1 MNNFQTELVNKRH
14 PYDKSHIDLTYVTHF
29 YCNQKKIDAV
39 TELLKQYEQYP
50 SELLD
55 RIEFVIIDDCS
66 PIEYEIPDINLN
78 FRWLRITTDI
88 QWNQGGARNLGVTF
102 AKSDKILLSDL
113 DHAFPAET
121 LEYLA
126 NRRNPGR
133 NFYKLYRKRSNGE
146 YYKGHSNL
154 FFMSRSRFL
163 RFHGYDEEY
172 CGNYGAED
180 YRFVKYHK
188 YHGSR
193 QGYLPKKIWCYEREV
208 NRSESYHSLVR
219 DLTANTPVDLRKK
232 AECDTFGGEYG
243 HSRIF
248 LNFDWVTLGK
258 GTRKPSAL
266 PPIRPYWKMTWWWR
280 WLNAS
285 AAR

>member
-1 MNNFQTELVNKRH
+1 MNNFHTELVNKRH

-113 DHAFPAET
+113 DHAFP
-121 LEYLA
+121 
-126 NRRNPGR
+126 RQ
-133 NFYKLYRKRSNGE
+133 K
-146 YYKGHSNL
+146 HSSISL
-154 FFMSRSRFL
+154 I
-163 RFHGYDEEY
+163 G
-172 CGNYGAED
+172 
-180 YRFVKYHK
+180 VT
-188 YHGSR
+188 
-193 QGYLPKKIWCYEREV
+193 QGGIFI
-208 NRSESYHSLVR
+208 SYIV
-219 DLTANTPVDLRKK
+219 
-232 AECDTFGGEYG
+232 
-243 HSRIF
+243 
-248 LNFDWVTLGK
+248 
-258 GTRKPSAL
+258 SAL
-266 PPIRPYWKMTWWWR
+266 MVNITKAT
-280 WLNAS
+280 LTCFL
-285 AAR
+285 